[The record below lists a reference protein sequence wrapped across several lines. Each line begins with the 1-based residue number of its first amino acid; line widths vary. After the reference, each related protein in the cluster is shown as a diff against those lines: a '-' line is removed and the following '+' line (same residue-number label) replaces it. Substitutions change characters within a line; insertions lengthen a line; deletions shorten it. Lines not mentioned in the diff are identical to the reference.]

1 MKNKFM
7 NHEHQ
12 QLIALIQEGLPL
24 VPRPYL
30 AIAERLGMTEMEVI
44 SGIQSLLNSGLMKR
58 LGIVVRHRKL
68 GYRANAMIVWDVPD
82 HQVTQLGQQ
91 FKQFDFVTLCYCRRR
106 HLPQWPYN
114 LFCMIHGQEQET
126 VLQKLQTMIE
136 VCQLQ
141 QIPHQVLFSKRCFK
155 QCGARY

>member
-1 MKNKFM
+1 M
-7 NHEHQ
+7 NHQHQ
-12 QLIALIQEGLPL
+12 QLITLIQDGLPL

-30 AIAERLGMTEMEVI
+30 AIAEQLGTTETEVI
-44 SGIQSLLNSGLMKR
+44 SSIQSLLHSGLMKR
-58 LGIVVRHRKL
+58 LGIVVRHRQL
-68 GYRANAMIVWDVPD
+68 GYRANAMVVWDIPD

-91 FKQFDFVTLCYCRRR
+91 FKQFDFVTLCYRRKR

-114 LFCMIHGQEQET
+114 LFCMIHSQEQDT